1 MLRKLTPADVTF
13 PRQYAKGSTAL
24 SGEALTFPSAPPDE
38 PSQGPPFLQWSVKWE
53 AWLLLVSWPCSWHG
67 LSVRPF
73 AQVSAWLTYALHQQ
87 GTCQPSSKHLMS
99 PAKHGLWSQSMLL
112 GELCDVLPWSWCTEN
127 IKSDLGLL
135 MRARP
140 TTRYLSKTEN
150 SSLGYGRWTP
160 DLEKSLATL
169 GLYLCRTFPL
179 CQSLSPAQHGHVSL
193 LHPAASCTEHPPPAP
208 PRRTSWARDKRYV
221 YSKQVSKAILPSV
234 TAGFTVLAQTRDL
247 QHRLRFCSPS
257 LELSLVGKI
266 MQRRLFLDVRPRVR
280 PGYYSNVL

>member
-1 MLRKLTPADVTF
+1 MLWKLTPADVTF

-87 GTCQPSSKHLMS
+87 GTCRPSGKRLMC
-99 PAKHGLWSQSMLL
+99 PANYRLWSQSMLL
-112 GELCDVLPWSWCTEN
+112 GELCDVLPWSQCTEN
-127 IKSDLGLL
+127 IKSNLDLL
-135 MRARP
+135 MRAWP

-160 DLEKSLATL
+160 DLKKSLATF

-193 LHPAASCTEHPPPAP
+193 LHPAASCTEHPPPSSSEKDFMSMQQKVCVQW
-208 PRRTSWARDKRYV
+208 TSEQ
-221 YSKQVSKAILPSV
+221 SN
-234 TAGFTVLAQTRDL
+234 FTVCHRRFYCVSSNTGPSAQT
-247 QHRLRFCSPS
+247 S
-257 LELSLVGKI
+257 L
-266 MQRRLFLDVRPRVR
+266 LF
-280 PGYYSNVL
+280 S